1 MARIATG
8 GSAFICTNA
17 AYHGNS
23 DQVGKLTYVPLEI
36 NKRKNIFSIPY
47 PQTFRPIVAGL
58 SEEELSLKYLQVLE
72 DTITQIQAD
81 GIGFAGI
88 LFCPIFANE
97 GLPEIPAGFMQAAT
111 QMVRDAG
118 GLVII
123 DEVQSGF

>member
-1 MARIATG
+1 M
-8 GSAFICTNA
+8 
-17 AYHGNS
+17 
-23 DQVGKLTYVPLEI
+23 
-36 NKRKNIFSIPY
+36 
-47 PQTFRPIVAGL
+47 
-58 SEEELSLKYLQVLE
+58 LE

-123 DEVQSGF
+123 DEVQSGFCRTESGGGTRK